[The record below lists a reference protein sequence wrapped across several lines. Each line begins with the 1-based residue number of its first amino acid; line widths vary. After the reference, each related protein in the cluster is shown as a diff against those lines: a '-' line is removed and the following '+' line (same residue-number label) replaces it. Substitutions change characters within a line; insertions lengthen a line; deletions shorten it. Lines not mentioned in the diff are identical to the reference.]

1 MIKKLL
7 ILCCLITVTISSNV
21 LAQSQPEQKS
31 NVEGLVIYGSN
42 DCHHCIDTKKY
53 LDDHNVAFIFYD
65 IDKNPDALKE
75 MLTKLRAAGISTSNL
90 GIPVVD
96 KKGTLYTNNGVFE
109 EFLKKLIE

>member
-7 ILCCLITVTISSNV
+7 LLFCFVAFTISNDV
-21 LAQSQPEQKS
+21 LAQSQPEKKS
-31 NVEGLVIYGSN
+31 NAKELIIYGSN

-53 LDDHNVAFIFYD
+53 LDEHKVAYIFYD

-75 MLTKLRAAGISTSNL
+75 MLNKLRVSGISTSNL

-96 KKGTLYTNNGVFE
+96 KNGILFTNNGVFE
-109 EFLKKLIE
+109 EFLKKLIQ